1 MPMNFGM
8 MLKMDTCL
16 RIKQMKE
23 IHIKVIISILMIL
36 YLIEAIMIFFV
47 SSDIIHELL
56 KSIVFVPSAYII
68 IRNFKRKYSDIKS
81 FALSI
86 VISLIMAAFVFTHD
100 KTNVIINILGVGF
113 SCIVLLIIIKL
124 CNKINANIF

>member
-1 MPMNFGM
+1 MNFGM

>member
-1 MPMNFGM
+1 M
-8 MLKMDTCL
+8 
-16 RIKQMKE
+16 
-23 IHIKVIISILMIL
+23 LMIL

-56 KSIVFVPSAYII
+56 KSIVIVPTTYII

-81 FALSI
+81 FTLSI